1 MLNFKGYYLKIKKS
15 FNKIWVKKHL
25 RRKSLSIKGF
35 SALFQCKQQ
44 SYNTLHIELILA
56 IELSCHWLQ
65 LHFLLNN
72 LQSFEY
78 I

>member
-1 MLNFKGYYLKIKKS
+1 MLIFKDYYLKIKKS

-35 SALFQCKQQ
+35 SAIFQCKQQ